1 MEDDHTEESS
11 DGTLAR
17 GDDHSNYTHKQDYV
31 EVIYADVTWRVII
44 LRSRQMVLYFKNG
57 WQLHVCWYKKVVS
70 CFRLAAQDDRYF
82 VSPAASSA
90 TENVGDNHQTSQ
102 DIKIQSCSH
111 PSSTHCRDDHRA
123 IVRKPSLTLPVN
135 FSPIYPPTR
144 PTTE

>member
-1 MEDDHTEESS
+1 MVS
-11 DGTLAR
+11 G
-17 GDDHSNYTHKQDYV
+17 KWI
-31 EVIYADVTWRVII
+31 EVGLV
-44 LRSRQMVLYFKNG
+44 G

-82 VSPAASSA
+82 VSPAASSV